1 MRAKTF
7 YGTQHFFR
15 PKFLP
20 EPKTFRDQDFSG
32 PQIFSWPTIF
42 CNSNFFR
49 DSQFFWTQDLL
60 GLKISWTKN
69 PWNLKF
75 LGHHLGTQNFRDTE
89 FFKAQ
94 NSSGPKIFLD
104 QTFFMTHIF
113 SGPKTFQD
121 PQSFGSQIF
130 RDPKFSGTLNF
141 SQEPLLLEDHL
152 WG

>member
-20 EPKTFRDQDFSG
+20 EPKNFRQH
-32 PQIFSWPTIF
+32 
-42 CNSNFFR
+42 
-49 DSQFFWTQDLL
+49 SQFFWTQNLL
-60 GLKISWTKN
+60 GPKISWTKN

-89 FFKAQ
+89 FFEAQ

-152 WG
+152 

>member
-7 YGTQHFFR
+7 SGTQHFFR
-15 PKFLP
+15 PKFLL
-20 EPKTFRDQDFSG
+20 EPKNFRNQDFSG
-32 PQIFSWPTIF
+32 PQISSWPTIF

-60 GLKISWTKN
+60 GPKISWTKN

-89 FFKAQ
+89 FFEAQ

-104 QTFFMTHIF
+104 QTFFITNIF

-130 RDPKFSGTLNF
+130 RDSKFSGTLNF